1 MKPTMRT
8 NDDAV
13 SPVIGVMLMLV
24 VTIIIAAVVSG
35 FAGGLAEGAKTAPQ
49 ASIAV
54 KTGYG
59 YNYYGTEIDTRTFDI
74 SFEHLSGDPIPTR
87 DIEIITYL
95 TLPNGTVVQHKQ
107 AGSSQVMSV
116 SAGLGESSY
125 GDNYARLPFIR
136 DQMRGPHYNKTS
148 DIDAGKTNPL
158 WFGEYTLMPGQ
169 VARTYTMNATAAFLG
184 LVPEDKLYPVNDAN
198 KEAYVAGSAELE
210 KCIQDGCTVE
220 VKWLHVPSG
229 KYILNKQIT
238 LQG

>member
-1 MKPTMRT
+1 MREQHIAE
-8 NDDAV
+8 DAV
-13 SPVIGVMLMLV
+13 SPVIAVMLMLV

-59 YNYYGTEIDTRTFDI
+59 YNYYGTAIDTNNFDI
-74 SFEHLSGDPIPTR
+74 SFEHLSGDPIPTK

-107 AGSSQVMSV
+107 TANSPAVT
-116 SAGLGESSY
+116 ASY
-125 GDNYARLPFIR
+125 PTYTTNYARLPFIR
-136 DQMRGPHYNKTS
+136 DQTRGSSYLGEANVN
-148 DIDAGKTNPL
+148 AGETNPL

-169 VARTYTMNATAAFLG
+169 VVRTYKMGGTAAFLG
-184 LVPEDKLYPVNDAN
+184 LVPEENVFPVGAAGSENRNAYDEGIAVLRGCIDAN
-198 KEAYVAGSAELE
+198 SP
-210 KCIQDGCTVE
+210 VE
-220 VKWLHVPSG
+220 IKWLHVPSG